1 MMDDGLLLLGPN
13 RLYLGSGYGLETVLW
28 STHVTFDFDLMLESF
43 LTFRGSEGLFGEWG
57 RVQKPLWGVFI

>member
-43 LTFRGSEGLFGEWG
+43 LTFPGSEGLFWG
-57 RVQKPLWGVFI
+57 MG